1 MYKDKKI
8 VLLFLFPAVLLIIA
22 FLYWPFILSIIN
34 SFFKINFFGAKG
46 VFIGIDNYKEMFS
59 DPAVGMSVKNT
70 LYLMAAVIIFQVGF
84 ALVLALMVSAIKA
97 GQHFFRT
104 VFFFPVVISATALGL
119 LFVLMY
125 DYSSGALN
133 QLMVILGKEPVWWLN
148 ENNALLGVS
157 IPVLWQYVG
166 FYFVILL
173 TAINKIPDELYESAY
188 LEGIREIKKAY
199 YITIPLIWDVIK
211 AALIL
216 AITGALRVFD
226 LVWVISRGGPQDASQ
241 LLGTYMYK
249 QAFES
254 SKIGYASAVAVLI
267 VVLGLVLSMVS
278 RMLTAREE
286 ITY

>member
-8 VLLFLFPAVLLIIA
+8 VILFLVPAVALIAA
-22 FLYWPFILSIIN
+22 FLYWPFILSIFN
-34 SFFKINFFGAKG
+34 SFFKIAYFGAKG
-46 VFIGIDNYKEMFS
+46 GYVGLDNFKMLFS
-59 DPAVGMSVKNT
+59 DPAVGISVKNT
-70 LYLMAAVIIFQVGF
+70 LYLMGMVIVFQAGF
-84 ALVLALMVSAIKA
+84 ALVLALMVSGIGRGK
-97 GQHFFRT
+97 QFFRV

-125 DYSSGALN
+125 DYTSGALN
-133 QLMVILGKEPVWWLN
+133 QLMLILGLEPVWWLN
-148 ENNALLGVS
+148 ERNALIGVS

-173 TAINKIPDELYESAY
+173 TAINKIPEELYESAY
-188 LEGIREIKKAY
+188 LEGIREIKKAVF
-199 YITIPLIWDVIK
+199 ITIPLIWDIIK
-211 AALIL
+211 AVLIL

-267 VVLGLVLSMVS
+267 VVLGLALSFISRVL
-278 RMLTAREE
+278 TKREE
-286 ITY
+286 VTY